1 MLTEREKTGEKG
13 SLANMRTDS
22 RNAVPA
28 LNQTSG
34 KAVKLSKAF
43 FKADVIFQSVILLAS
58 CMVMYYSISFY
69 LNTRACF
76 SKPLLFL
83 LGKDDVRHNSYKK
96 NVQNTSKVDLIH
108 IYTPWSER
116 QVYIGEKK
124 IVEVIHF

>member
-13 SLANMRTDS
+13 FLANMRTDS
-22 RNAVPA
+22 RNAVPP

-34 KAVKLSKAF
+34 KAVKLSEAF

-58 CMVMYYSISFY
+58 CMVMYYSTSFY

-96 NVQNTSKVDLIH
+96 TFRKTKTTPQKLILFTH
-108 IYTPWSER
+108 TRRGVKGRFISAKR
-116 QVYIGEKK
+116 K
-124 IVEVIHF
+124 